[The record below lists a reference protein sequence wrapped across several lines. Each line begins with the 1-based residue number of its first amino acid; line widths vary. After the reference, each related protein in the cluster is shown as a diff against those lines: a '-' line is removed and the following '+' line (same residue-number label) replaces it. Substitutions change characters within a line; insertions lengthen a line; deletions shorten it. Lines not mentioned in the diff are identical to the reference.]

1 MTCSINS
8 ATSCTLFVLLLCVG
22 FANSYNYANNGGF
35 EGNGNKQRTVTY
47 KYDRMG
53 EVNKE
58 CASLL
63 QSAEELKPDDSR
75 LYTIKEELSFSNGDW
90 WQPLSNGSGRAF
102 APLMP
107 FNDRELSGYNNA
119 VNSLNLVSFW
129 VTDVDPNHRYSK
141 KSIPVSGFLEIST
154 TIANLLPQKPEDETP
169 KFDIWPGNSQ
179 LSIRFQGVYTE
190 LAGERVMCLL
200 GSAVLPSRGPHS
212 NDQWPWV
219 KENGDNNHPVLA
231 PDDRILL
238 ELRYPKA
245 LTLRTREIFGSLK
258 SLNGESDLKYFDE
271 VLFSSSL
278 GSANYK
284 FASDDLVS
292 RACDSMNGGIETV
305 DDVYR
310 GVDFCEVLERF
321 SRREELSVVPN
332 FNCNGT
338 DEFCRKL
345 GPFVSSKEIHLT
357 DGGFKYVKLVFQ
369 DVRCENIT
377 TSKTRVSSVFRAVP
391 PSEEQFSPTPRTGLN
406 GMTLSAE
413 GAWYPSTGR
422 LCMVACSPY
431 DNVCHTRISMYV
443 PLLFSIKQRSVFS
456 GTLST
461 IDPTVRSYSPLAFQK
476 PPGLNEQWSSRAHYE
491 YSKIEAATSLL
502 EKYEPSK
509 IRSAVK
515 KSFLKF
521 PKLENT
527 EENLPYSISVLFG
540 DLRLVMRAVSDPLP
554 SSGIYIQLQ
563 IEILTIG
570 PFFGRYSNNQKGSIS
585 FNPTPLLNVSAQIN
599 LVGIDAYNYSS
610 ISVEG
615 IYNQIF
621 GKMYL
626 IGCVDL
632 AEKGLDCKV
641 EVVISYP
648 PTTDRWLVDP
658 TAKVSVI
665 SQREKDDPLYFNP
678 IKIHTAPVV
687 YRNQREDILSRRGVE
702 GILRIATLSLA
713 IVCISSQLF
722 YVRGNIVNV
731 PYVSLVML
739 GVQAISYGLPLIT
752 GAEALF
758 GKIAKTGFEDLQ
770 KGQPFHII
778 DYMVKLLV
786 LIAFLSTMR
795 LCQKVWKSRVRM
807 LTRSPL
813 EPHRVPN
820 DKKVLFATLI
830 IHILGYILALIV
842 RYKTTGYD
850 PRQRESFEDFNK
862 YSRPVSAWE
871 AELAEYVGLMQDFF
885 LLPQVIGNLLWM
897 IQVKPLRKM
906 YYIGLTLVRI
916 FLHVYDFVKS
926 PFPSHLYN
934 YSNDD
939 YEDFNPRTDFYP
951 KFGDVAIP
959 IFSVILAVIVYV
971 QQRWNYEKLRGKLV
985 VRQAKLL
992 PLGSRV
998 YERLPSSLSFEAE
1011 LASGVNG
1018 DSTLPRD
1025 SD

>member
-1 MTCSINS
+1 MTCSIS
-8 ATSCTLFVLLLCVG
+8 ATSCTLLVLLLCVG
-22 FANSYNYANNGGF
+22 FASSYNYANNGGF
-35 EGNGNKQRTVTY
+35 EGNGNKQRIVTY
-47 KYDRMG
+47 NYDRMG

-58 CASLL
+58 CAYLL

-90 WQPLSNGSGRAF
+90 RQPPSNGSGRAA

-107 FNDRELSGYNNA
+107 FNDRDLSGYNNA
-119 VNSLNLVSFW
+119 VNPLNLVSFW
-129 VTDVDPNHRYSK
+129 VTDVDPNHRYLK
-141 KSIPVSGFLEIST
+141 KTIPVSGFLQITT
-154 TIANLLPQKPEDETP
+154 TIANLLPQKPDDETP
-169 KFDIWPGNSQ
+169 RFDIWPGNSQ

-212 NDQWPWV
+212 NDPWPWV
-219 KENGDNNHPVLA
+219 QENGDNNHPVLA

-245 LTLRTREIFGSLK
+245 LTLRTREIYGSLK

-271 VLFSSSL
+271 VFFSSSL

-321 SRREELSVVPN
+321 SRREQFTVLPN

-345 GPFVSSKEIHLT
+345 GPFLSGKEIEST
-357 DGGFKYVKLVFQ
+357 NGGFKNVKLVFQ

-431 DNVCHTRISMYV
+431 DNICHTRISMYV

-456 GTLST
+456 GTLSS
-461 IDPTVRSYSPLAFQK
+461 IDLTVRSYFPLAFEK
-476 PPGLNEQWSSRAHYE
+476 PVGPNEQWSSGAHYE

-527 EENLPYSISVLFG
+527 EENLPYSISVLSE
-540 DLRLVMRAVSDPLP
+540 DLTLLMTAVPDPLP
-554 SSGIYIQLQ
+554 SSLIYIQLQ

-570 PFFGRYSNNQKGSIS
+570 PFFGRYSNQKDSIS

-610 ISVEG
+610 VSVEG
-615 IYNQIF
+615 IYNPLF

-626 IGCVDL
+626 IGCAAL

-658 TAKVSVI
+658 TAKISMI
-665 SQREKDDPLYFNP
+665 SQREKEDPLYFNP
-678 IKIHTAPVV
+678 IKIHTAPVL

-713 IVCISSQLF
+713 IGCISSQLF

-758 GKIAKTGFEDLQ
+758 GKIAKMGFENLQ
-770 KGQPFHII
+770 KGQPFHVI
-778 DYMVKLLV
+778 DYMVKFLV

-820 DKKVLFATLI
+820 DKKVLFATSI
-830 IHILGYILALIV
+830 VHILGYILALIV
-842 RYKTTGYD
+842 HLKTTRYD
-850 PRQRESFEDFNK
+850 PRQRESFVDSNE

-871 AELAEYVGLMQDFF
+871 AELVEYVGLMQDFF

-897 IQVKPLRKM
+897 VQVKPLRKM

-916 FLHVYDFVKS
+916 FPHVYDFVKS
-926 PFPSHLYN
+926 PFPSNPYN
-934 YSNDD
+934 YSND
-939 YEDFNPRTDFYP
+939 YEFLNPRTDFYS
-951 KFGDVAIP
+951 KFGDIAIP
-959 IFSVILAVIVYV
+959 IVSVILAVIVYV

-985 VRQAKLL
+985 ARQAKLL

-1018 DSTLPRD
+1018 DSTLRRD

>member
-1 MTCSINS
+1 
-8 ATSCTLFVLLLCVG
+8 
-22 FANSYNYANNGGF
+22 
-35 EGNGNKQRTVTY
+35 RTVTY
-47 KYDRMG
+47 NYDRMG

-90 WQPLSNGSGRAF
+90 WQPGLLNGSGRTA

-107 FNDRELSGYNNA
+107 FNYDGYNFINP
-119 VNSLNLVSFW
+119 LNLVSFW

-154 TIANLLPQKPEDETP
+154 TIANILPQKPNDETP
-169 KFDIWPGNSQ
+169 RFDIWPGNSQ

-190 LAGERVMCLL
+190 LGGQRVMCLL

-212 NDQWPWV
+212 NDPWPWV
-219 KENGDNNHPVLA
+219 KKNGDSNHPVLA

-245 LTLRTREIFGSLK
+245 LSLWTREIYGRIK
-258 SLNGESDLKYFDE
+258 SLNPESDLKYFDE
-271 VLFSSSL
+271 VLVSSSL

-284 FASDDLVS
+284 FTSDDLVS
-292 RACDSMNGGIETV
+292 RACDSMNGEIEV
-305 DDVYR
+305 IDDVYK
-310 GVDFCEVLERF
+310 GVDFCGVLDRF
-321 SRREELSVVPN
+321 SRQEQFTEQFTVLPN

-345 GPFVSSKEIHLT
+345 GPFVSSKEIDLS
-357 DGGFKYVKLVFQ
+357 DGGFKNLKLVFH
-369 DVRCENIT
+369 DVRCENT
-377 TSKTRVSSVFRAVP
+377 TLSKTRVSSVFRAVP
-391 PSEEQFSPTPRTGLN
+391 PSEQFYSATQRTGLN

-431 DNVCHTRISMYV
+431 DNICHTRVSMYV

-456 GTLST
+456 GTLSS
-461 IDPTVRSYSPLAFQK
+461 IDPTVRSYSPLAFEK
-476 PPGLNEQWSSRAHYE
+476 PVESTEQWNSGAHYE

-527 EENLPYSISVLFG
+527 EENLPYSVSVLSE
-540 DLRLVMRAVSDPLP
+540 DLKLVMRAVADPLP
-554 SSGIYIQLQ
+554 RSGIYIQLQ

-585 FNPTPLLNVSAQIN
+585 FNPMPLLNVSAQIN
-599 LVGIDAYNYSS
+599 LVGIDAYNYSL

-615 IYNQIF
+615 IYNSLF

-648 PTTDRWLVDP
+648 RPPTVGC
-658 TAKVSVI
+658 
-665 SQREKDDPLYFNP
+665 QREKDDPLYFNP
-678 IKIHTAPVV
+678 IKIHTAPVL

-713 IVCISSQLF
+713 IGCISSQLF

-758 GKIAKTGFEDLQ
+758 GKIAKTGFENLQ
-770 KGQPFHII
+770 KGQPFHVI

-786 LIAFLSTMR
+786 LVAFLSTMR

-820 DKKVLFATLI
+820 DKKVLFATSI
-830 IHILGYILALIV
+830 IHIIGYILALIV
-842 RYKTTGYD
+842 HYKTTRY
-850 PRQRESFEDFNK
+850 QRESFVDSNE

-871 AELAEYVGLMQDFF
+871 AELVEYVGLMQDFF

-916 FLHVYDFVKS
+916 FPHVYDFVKS
-926 PFPSHLYN
+926 PFPSNPYN
-934 YSNDD
+934 YSNDE
-939 YEDFNPRTDFYP
+939 YEYFNPQTDFYS

-971 QQRWNYEKLRGKLV
+971 QQRWNYEKLRGKLIA
-985 VRQAKLL
+985 RQAKLL

-1018 DSTLPRD
+1018 DSTLQRAVIN
-1025 SD
+1025 

>member
-1 MTCSINS
+1 MTCSIS
-8 ATSCTLFVLLLCVG
+8 ATSCTLFVLLLFIG
-22 FANSYNYANNGGF
+22 LANSYNYANNGRGF
-35 EGNGNKQRTVTY
+35 DGNGNKQRTVTY
-47 KYDRMG
+47 NYDRMG

-107 FNDRELSGYNNA
+107 FYDRDLSGYNNA

-129 VTDVDPNHRYSK
+129 VTDVDPNHRYLK
-141 KSIPVSGFLEIST
+141 KSIPVSGFLEISK

-169 KFDIWPGNSQ
+169 RFDIWPGNSQ

-190 LAGERVMCLL
+190 LGGERVMCLL
-200 GSAVLPSRGPHS
+200 GSAVLPSRGSHS
-212 NDQWPWV
+212 DDPWPWV

-231 PDDRILL
+231 LDDRILL

-245 LTLRTREIFGSLK
+245 LTLRTREIFGTLK
-258 SLNGESDLKYFDE
+258 SLNGETELKYFDE

-278 GSANYK
+278 GPANYK

-345 GPFVSSKEIHLT
+345 GPFLSGKEIEST
-357 DGGFKYVKLVFQ
+357 NGGFKYVKLVFQ

-391 PSEEQFSPTPRTGLN
+391 PSEEQFSATPRTGLN

-431 DNVCHTRISMYV
+431 DNICHTRISMYV

-456 GTLST
+456 GTLSS
-461 IDPTVRSYSPLAFQK
+461 IDPTVRSYSPLAFEK
-476 PPGLNEQWSSRAHYE
+476 PAGPNEQWSSGAHYE
-491 YSKIEAATSLL
+491 YLKIEAATSLL
-502 EKYEPSK
+502 KKYEPSK

-527 EENLPYSISVLFG
+527 EENLPYSISVLSE
-540 DLRLVMRAVSDPLP
+540 DLTLVMRAVPDPLP
-554 SSGIYIQLQ
+554 SSWIYIQLQ

-570 PFFGRYSNNQKGSIS
+570 PFFGRYSNQKGSIS

-599 LVGIDAYNYSS
+599 LVGIYAYNYSS

-615 IYNQIF
+615 IYNPLF

-678 IKIHTAPVV
+678 IKIHTAPVL

-713 IVCISSQLF
+713 IGCISSQLF

-758 GKIAKTGFEDLQ
+758 GKIAKTGFENLQ
-770 KGQPFHII
+770 KGQPFHVI

-786 LIAFLSTMR
+786 LVAFLSTMR

-820 DKKVLFATLI
+820 DKKVLFATSI
-830 IHILGYILALIV
+830 VHILGYILALIV
-842 RYKTTGYD
+842 HYKTTGYD
-850 PRQRESFEDFNK
+850 PRQRESFVDFNE

-897 IQVKPLRKM
+897 VQVKPLRKM

-916 FLHVYDFVKS
+916 FPHVYDFVKS
-926 PFPSHLYN
+926 PFPSNLYN
-934 YSNDD
+934 YSND
-939 YEDFNPRTDFYP
+939 YEFLIPRTDFYS
-951 KFGDVAIP
+951 KFGDIAIP
-959 IFSVILAVIVYV
+959 IFSVLLALIVYV

-985 VRQAKLL
+985 VGQAKLL

-1018 DSTLPRD
+1018 DSTLRRD